1 MIDEFDEDVS
11 KRKND
16 RPLKK
21 EPPKVIYEKESVPE
35 QKPQK
40 AIPFT
45 AIASIDDEKFIFK
58 HL

>member
-1 MIDEFDEDVS
+1 MIDEYDEDVS

-16 RPLKK
+16 RPVKK

-45 AIASIDDEKFIFK
+45 AIASIDD
-58 HL
+58 